1 MSINILF
8 GTCKAAQANAGAST
22 HHANALNALWIWM
35 YIGVFGSLGM
45 HILLNLLPRKP
56 WNCIKWSRRN
66 RSRAR
71 CEWKVFV
78 RLQMYFI
85 RWVPS
90 WSGGCSC
97 LLVCLN
103 YTLLF
108 GFLFCSNFRACARV
122 HPLASCVCLP
132 VNIVNV
138 RSHIFAWLSY
148 QNKNKKKTFP

>member
-1 MSINILF
+1 MLAPAY
-8 GTCKAAQANAGAST
+8 TMQM
-22 HHANALNALWIWM
+22 ALNALTIYVYRCIW
-35 YIGVFGSLGM
+35 FGM

-56 WNCIKWSRRN
+56 WNCIKLRLPQPKLVPQ
-66 RSRAR
+66 

-108 GFLFCSNFRACARV
+108 GFLFCSNFREYARV
-122 HPLASCVCLP
+122 HPLASCICLP
-132 VNIVNV
+132 VILWMYGP
-138 RSHIFAWLSY
+138 IFLPDF
-148 QNKNKKKTFP
+148 QMKNKEKK